1 MKRIWKLLIL
11 GMAVMFLLQS
21 CVTVRR
27 SHRHHHRKHC
37 FVVTQR
43 IADTTLYNFLP
54 AEYWVFMK
62 IKDDRELVM
71 IAAKEPEKGFRCL
84 MAKYKDAVYWHIRR
98 LVVVHEDAQDATQET
113 FVRIFRS
120 LSDFKGEC
128 SFRSWVYRIA
138 TNEALRLLNRYRDDR
153 VSLNDS
159 VDELNSLIADEYVDY
174 SDLEVVKLQKAIL
187 TLPTKQQLAFNLR
200 YYDDLGYDEIA
211 GIIGSTADGVKS
223 SYHIAK
229 DKIIKYMNSNN

>member
-1 MKRIWKLLIL
+1 
-11 GMAVMFLLQS
+11 
-21 CVTVRR
+21 
-27 SHRHHHRKHC
+27 
-37 FVVTQR
+37 
-43 IADTTLYNFLP
+43 
-54 AEYWVFMK
+54 
-62 IKDDRELVM
+62 
-71 IAAKEPEKGFRCL
+71 

-159 VDELNSLIADEYVDY
+159 VDELDSLIADEYVDY

-229 DKIIKYMNSNN
+229 DKIVKYMNANN